1 MAYKLTYFD
10 LAARGEPA
18 RLIFAAANVKF
29 VDNRIKMPD
38 WPALKPTLEWGQV
51 PILQFGDKTLTQ
63 SKAIYRYLARKFKLS
78 GTDEWESSQCD
89 ELVDATSDL
98 VDEFVK
104 FVFKEPDPV
113 KQAEGKKNFI
123 TTTLPTFLGRINK
136 RQMDNDGPWLVGKSM
151 TWADIVVAEMLRQM
165 SAATDPTAL
174 NGYPHVRKMIDA
186 VFAHPNIK
194 QYVDAS
200 RPS

>member
-29 VDNRIKMPD
+29 VDNRIKMQD
-38 WPALKPTLEWGQV
+38 WPALKPTLEWGQM

-63 SKAIYRYLARKFKLS
+63 SKAIYRYLGRKFKLN
-78 GTDEWESSQCD
+78 GADEWESAQCD

-113 KQAEGKKNFI
+113 KKEEQKKTFI
-123 TTTLPTFLGRINK
+123 TATLPTFLGRINK
-136 RQMDNDGPWLVGKSM
+136 RQMENGGTWMVGKSM

-165 SAATDPTAL
+165 SEATDPSAL
-174 NGYPHVRKMIDA
+174 NGYPHVRKMVDA
-186 VFAHPNIK
+186 VYAQPNIK
-194 QYVDAS
+194 QYVDAMKS
-200 RPS
+200 S